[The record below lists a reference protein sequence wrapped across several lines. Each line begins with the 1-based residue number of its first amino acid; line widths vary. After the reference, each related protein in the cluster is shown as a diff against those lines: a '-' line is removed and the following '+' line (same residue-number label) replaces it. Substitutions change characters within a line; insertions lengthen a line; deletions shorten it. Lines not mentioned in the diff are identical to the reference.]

1 MCCGAVP
8 NPKTQGSNDVRL
20 IITRLFVS
28 CSDIVMLFV
37 FLSGRK
43 KEMEMEG
50 YLRTKWKGKRGA

>member
-1 MCCGAVP
+1 
-8 NPKTQGSNDVRL
+8 
-20 IITRLFVS
+20 
-28 CSDIVMLFV
+28 MLFV